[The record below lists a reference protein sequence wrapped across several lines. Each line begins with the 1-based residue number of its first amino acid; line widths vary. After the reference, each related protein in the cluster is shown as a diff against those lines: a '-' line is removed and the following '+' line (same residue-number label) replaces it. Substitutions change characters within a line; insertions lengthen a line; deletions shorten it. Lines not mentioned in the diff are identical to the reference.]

1 MLAAG
6 MALSALVLLYV
17 GRDQTIRA
25 DALGYA
31 ARLAAAPLGH
41 ALLYPPPNKYL
52 IAPALLLY
60 DGMFDTFGLAAD
72 LPYRIV
78 VTALVLL
85 CGGLFF
91 VLARRRVGDL
101 LALPPTVLLLFFGA
115 GWETVLTAIRIPSL
129 IAVAAGLT
137 TLIVLARRDFLGDI
151 GAGISLA
158 ISVSSHPIGLS
169 FLAAS
174 GVLIVA
180 RPSPQRWLSL
190 WVPAIPAAWYAA
202 WWLFLRPPG
211 VSAVFP
217 TRPTDVVGFVA
228 DSWTTLVA
236 SVSGLAGLLPHPVF
250 DQPVAKLAAAAL
262 AALIVVVLAVNFRRI
277 PSTLWA
283 ALAALIVL
291 LASTRL
297 APAGF
302 LRTPDAVRYLYPEG
316 VLFLLFIIEVAAVV
330 RLRRWGAMVVTA
342 ILVLG
347 LAYNLDRLREGGA
360 IARANSALAVGEY
373 TAYEITGD
381 RPGAPDRPD
390 VLGVDPGEYLDA
402 AKAYGSAAE
411 SRAELANS
419 ALAVRQAVDEAL
431 VRSFGIRLRPGPT
444 AVSVRG
450 PAPDVVQILAGRAVH
465 SHGCIRIIPPAR
477 PEPGETLVAVDP
489 SPSPNRILKA
499 AIRNEPVKPIPR
511 VPELAELTVRGPE
524 LRIQTTSKISAIAVL
539 LGQFAARPSAQLNR
553 MHGSDEARVR
563 LPNNGLPRAWSLII
577 GAINPTT
584 VCTVGSGQK

>member
-1 MLAAG
+1 MGLP
-6 MALSALVLLYV
+6 ALVLLYV

-60 DGMFDTFGLAAD
+60 DGMFEAFGLGAD
-72 LPYRIV
+72 LPYRIF

-129 IAVAAGLT
+129 IAVAAGLA
-137 TLIVLARRDFLGDI
+137 TLIALERRDRLGDI
-151 GAGISLA
+151 GAVVTLA
-158 ISVSSHPIGLS
+158 ISVSSHPVGLS

-174 GVLIVA
+174 VVLIAA
-180 RPSPQRWLSL
+180 RPSPRRWLSL

-202 WWLFLRPPG
+202 WWFFLRPPG
-211 VSAVFP
+211 VKALFP
-217 TRPTDVVGFVA
+217 TRPTDIVGFVA

-236 SVSGLAGLLPHPVF
+236 SVSGLAGVLPHSVC
-250 DQPVAKLAAAAL
+250 DQTVAKLAAAVL
-262 AALIVVVLAVNFRRI
+262 AALIVAVLAANIRRI
-277 PSTLWA
+277 PATLWA
-283 ALAALIVL
+283 ALAALLVL

-316 VLFLLFIIEVAAVV
+316 VLFLLFVTEVAAVA
-330 RLRRWGAMVVTA
+330 RLRRWGAIVVTA

-347 LAYNLDRLREGGA
+347 FAYNLDKLRDGGA
-360 IARANSALAVGEY
+360 IARANSELAVGEY
-373 TAYEITGD
+373 TAYEITGN
-381 RPGAPDRPD
+381 RPRVPDRPD
-390 VLGVDPGEYLDA
+390 AIGIDAGEYLDA
-402 AKAYGSAAE
+402 AKTYGSAAE
-411 SRAELANS
+411 SRAELADGP
-419 ALAVRQAVDEAL
+419 LPVRQAVDEAL

-444 AVSVRG
+444 AASVHG

-465 SHGCIRIIPPAR
+465 GHGCVRIIPPAR

-489 SPSPNRILKA
+489 SPSPNRILRA

-524 LRIQTTSKISAIAVL
+524 LRIQTTSEISAIAVL
-539 LGQFAARPSAQLNR
+539 LGQFATPPSAQLNR
-553 MHGSDEARVR
+553 VHGSDEARVR
-563 LPNNGLPRAWSLII
+563 LPNGALPRAWSLII
-577 GAINPTT
+577 GAISPTT